1 MKELRKL
8 CMHPLCDAEPKCIR
22 FTNISEKPGRK
33 VRQFC
38 GSLRSQKGAK
48 VYGISEEDHV
58 SPYMEGM
65 AFRYAEFKPYMID
78 EIYSNGFVVC
88 HEC

>member
-1 MKELRKL
+1 M
-8 CMHPLCDAEPKCIR
+8 
-22 FTNISEKPGRK
+22 
-33 VRQFC
+33 
-38 GSLRSQKGAK
+38 
-48 VYGISEEDHV
+48 YGISEEDHV

>member
-8 CMHPLCDAEPKCIR
+8 CMHPLCDAEPKMHTIYEYIGKAG
-22 FTNISEKPGRK
+22 T
-33 VRQFC
+33 
-38 GSLRSQKGAK
+38 KGTTVLWFLEIPK
-48 VYGISEEDHV
+48 KEDHV

-65 AFRYAEFKPYMID
+65 AFRYAEFKTYMID